1 MKRIS
6 SILALIMAIFFLGAV
21 FVACPNSATGDESD
35 KVDWGG
41 AESGSSNTNTESSG
55 DSTTGGSSGSQNIA
69 VKSITISG
77 SDSVGVGKR
86 IQLSATVT
94 PTNATNQTIT
104 WSSNNED
111 IATVSSTGLVTGIKA
126 GTVIITAKAGS
137 VSKNKTITVKPV
149 QLPVVDSTEQINVTK
164 TGYTLVW
171 NDEFTTSDPDGTPF
185 SENWGYD
192 IGAGKSPCTDGK
204 NPNNWAWGNEELQWY
219 SDNDPDNTYVSDG
232 TLKIVAKKENS
243 NGMNYTS
250 GRLVTRGLHTFKY
263 GYIEM
268 SAKIPND
275 KGVWP
280 AFWMLDQ
287 DIYDGE
293 GWPGSGE
300 IDIMET
306 SVNLWQSNVVYGT
319 LHCQAGY
326 GRNPVFTRGTTLS
339 FSDGKFHKYAVDWDD
354 DHIDWYYD
362 DVKVFTYN
370 PASYEDDPWPFKEEF
385 YIILNL
391 AVGGNLGGDVPA
403 DFTSSTMEIDYVRV
417 WQKDEGYIDNSG
429 AIVLTDAPTSTV
441 EKTIPSGAKV
451 IYDSSVSAT
460 NGITGGTSWNG
471 GYASSNYNA
480 GNKTIKQITFSSIQ
494 GENACGGWDISSF
507 NYGANAKL
515 HMSVYAKH
523 NFTIKPVKPDTDFP
537 QSVSKDGTYEW
548 VDVEIDLGSA
558 NSLSQIGFISDV
570 VQTIWVDH
578 VYVTDSSSSGSTGD
592 SGSGGT
598 SGGNATINWGSI
610 AFATDG
616 AGGGTYSNKYKFYC
630 NTTDSVALVNIQ
642 KPGWTEKEGL
652 YVTFPTGITNVS
664 LDSGNYT
671 INGAGVIFH
680 LDAFTAKETSFTV
693 TSDGKDYTCY
703 IYYENGN

>member
-1 MKRIS
+1 MKRLQ
-6 SILALIMAIFFLGAV
+6 SILVLLLTICLMS
-21 FVACPNSATGDESD
+21 FVLVSCPNTSHPNDDTNLENSSGNNN
-35 KVDWGG
+35 
-41 AESGSSNTNTESSG
+41 SGSNS
-55 DSTTGGSSGSQNIA
+55 SSGSQDVA

-77 SDSVGVGKR
+77 ADSVGVGKT
-86 IQLSATVT
+86 IQLSATVK
-94 PTNATNQTIT
+94 PTTATNKTIT
-104 WSSNNED
+104 WSSNNEN
-111 IATVSSTGLVTGIKA
+111 IATVSSTGLVTGIEA
-126 GTVIITAKAGS
+126 GEVIITAKAGT
-137 VSKNKTITVKPV
+137 VKKNKTITVNPV
-149 QLPVVDSTEQINVTK
+149 QLPVVDSTEQIDVTK

-171 NDEFTTSDPDGTPF
+171 NDEFTASDSDGTPL
-185 SENWGYD
+185 STNWGYD
-192 IGAGKSPCTDGK
+192 IGAGQSKCTDGK
-204 NPNNWAWGNEELQWY
+204 NPNNWAWGNSELQWY

-232 TLKIVAKKENS
+232 TLKIVARKESS
-243 NGMNYTS
+243 NGMGYTS
-250 GRLVTRGLHTFKY
+250 GRLVTRSLHTFKY

-287 DIYDGE
+287 DIYDGQ

-306 SVNLWQSNVVYGT
+306 SVSLWESDVVVGT

-326 GRNPVFTRGTTLS
+326 GGSPVFTRRANLS

-391 AVGGNLGGDVPA
+391 AVGGNLGGNVPA

-480 GNKTIKQITFSSIQ
+480 GNKTIKQITFSSIN
-494 GENACGGWDISSF
+494 GKNACGGWDISNF

-523 NFTIKPVKPDTDFP
+523 NFTIKPVNPNTDFP

-558 NSLSQIGFISDV
+558 NSLSQIGFISNV

-598 SGGNATINWGSI
+598 SGGNTTINWGSI
-610 AFATDG
+610 DFAGDG

-630 NTTDSVALVNIQ
+630 DTTDYVALVNIQ

-652 YVTFPTGITNVS
+652 YVTFPAGITSVS

-693 TSDGKDYTCY
+693 TSNGKDYTCHV
-703 IYYENGN
+703 YYENGN